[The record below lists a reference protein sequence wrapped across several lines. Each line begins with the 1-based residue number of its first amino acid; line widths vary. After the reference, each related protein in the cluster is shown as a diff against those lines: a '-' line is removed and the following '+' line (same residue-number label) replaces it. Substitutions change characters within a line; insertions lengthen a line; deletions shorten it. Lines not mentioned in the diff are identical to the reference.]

1 MCSQFIDRQPTIHY
15 LLPLQVCEMDV
26 SKQLQAY
33 EVEYHVLQDELLDTP
48 PTLNQQQRAAQ
59 LERTNQSLRQQ
70 NLDLL
75 EELQVTNVDVQTQRR
90 GLWGSASLFTPAFPL
105 SAQVSHARIAG
116 LESQVETLARSEG
129 RLREQVCTLEG
140 EKEQLARTVAHLQDL
155 LNSLSIRSPPDGLA
169 LPPAPGTLSLEETAT
184 SDSVSDPAVHPE
196 GS

>member
-1 MCSQFIDRQPTIHY
+1 
-15 LLPLQVCEMDV
+15 MDV

-75 EELQVTNVDVQTQRR
+75 EELQVHTHAHTPTHKHK
-90 GLWGSASLFTPAFPL
+90 LPSLSLCSYQPSPCPT
-105 SAQVSHARIAG
+105 QVSHARVCS
-116 LESQVETLARSEG
+116 LESRVEALTQSEG
-129 RLREQVCTLEG
+129 RLREQVSALEE
-140 EKEQLARTVAHLQDL
+140 EKKQLASTVTRLQDL
-155 LNSLSIRSPPDGLA
+155 LTTLGIHTTPDGHTLPPPSERYAVTATAKVEGLANRTVDSLLHPLA
-169 LPPAPGTLSLEETAT
+169 LP
-184 SDSVSDPAVHPE
+184 E

>member
-1 MCSQFIDRQPTIHY
+1 
-15 LLPLQVCEMDV
+15 MDV

-75 EELQVTNVDVQTQRR
+75 EELQVTNAVVQTRPPEV
-90 GLWGSASLFTPAFPL
+90 SPSLLTATFALFH
-105 SAQVSHARIAG
+105 QVSHACIAS
-116 LESQVETLARSEG
+116 LESRVETLARSEI
-129 RLREQVCTLEG
+129 RLQEQVFTLEG
-140 EKEQLARTVAHLQDL
+140 EKEQLARTVTHLQDL
-155 LNSLSIRSPPDGLA
+155 LNRLGIPSTFDGLA
-169 LPPAPGTLSLEETAT
+169 LPSASDKLLLEEAAT
-184 SDSVSDPAVHPE
+184 SESLLHHAVPPK